1 MTDSEE
7 SADPT
12 QLAEQPSLGAHHLE
26 PTTQTPTYEDIVV
39 SAEELLSNRFG
50 GKQELSDV
58 ERLSGSGTSVV
69 LRCRVVT
76 NPFLQ
81 ERSVVVKY
89 IPITDD
95 ELDDAALVREI
106 VAYQFTTSLHED
118 VRPGPVLLA
127 HDIEQRVIV
136 LTDSGR
142 GDTFAELLDKGSDD
156 QRIHILRNLGEALGL
171 MHVGTAPKE
180 QGFEILRARM
190 AKSHPSA
197 AKVNFLRL
205 QAKEFT
211 IRRGFEL
218 LRDVQFDVPDTVILL
233 AEASSSLMH
242 TGHRAFTPYDL
253 SPDNIIVAERT
264 HFLDYEWA
272 GFRNVVFDLASVV
285 AGFPQYL
292 FERPITS
299 DEADLFLEAWQREAA
314 TVWPDVQ
321 DDEALHIS
329 IATAMLG
336 LAISGLTMMHYGS
349 SHNIVAAVAADGD
362 YDTVITP
369 DSSEVTPIRRLL
381 APAGTVEFSREELLM
396 RRDLYETTEALA
408 RFAERGRDTRLPVV
422 ADFARKFAQL
432 LDDRLTGD

>member
-1 MTDSEE
+1 MTGSEAAPDSSQAEAQADSGGVTRLGGS
-7 SADPT
+7 SA
-12 QLAEQPSLGAHHLE
+12 
-26 PTTQTPTYEDIVV
+26 PTYEDIIVT
-39 SAEELLSNRFG
+39 AEELLSTRFG
-50 GKQELSDV
+50 GAQQLSDV
-58 ERLSGSGTSVV
+58 ERLTGSGTSVV

-89 IPITDD
+89 IPLTDD

-127 HDIEQRVIV
+127 HDIAQRIIV

-142 GDTFAELLDKGSDD
+142 GDTFAELLDKGNSD

-190 AKSHPSA
+190 AKKHPSA
-197 AKVNFLRL
+197 AKVNHLRL
-205 QAKEFT
+205 KTKEFT
-211 IRRGFEL
+211 IQRGFEL
-218 LRDVQFDVPDTVILL
+218 LRDADIEVPDTVILL

-292 FERPITS
+292 FEYPITS

-329 IATAMLG
+329 IATAVLG

-349 SHNIVAAVAADGD
+349 SHNIVAAVAALGD
-362 YDTVITP
+362 YETVITP

-381 APAGTVEFSREELLM
+381 APAGSVEFSREELLM

-408 RFAERGRDTRLPVV
+408 RFAVRGRDTRLPVV
-422 ADFARKFAQL
+422 ADFARRFSEL
-432 LDDRLTGD
+432 LDDHLER